1 MSTCPV
7 EREFVIH
14 NRRQAQRLRDRDTQR
29 RIEAL
34 FGVQLSFPPLPL
46 YIDRAQGQPEGE
58 WITVRGNSNDDC
70 LKAQVSVTFHV
81 FSRLF
86 VAVPDE

>member
-1 MSTCPV
+1 MSTCVV
-7 EREFVIH
+7 EREFALH
-14 NRRQAQRLRDRDTQR
+14 DRRQAQRLRDRDTQR

-70 LKAQVSVTFHV
+70 LKAQVSATLVCFNTF
-81 FSRLF
+81 SW
-86 VAVPDE
+86 